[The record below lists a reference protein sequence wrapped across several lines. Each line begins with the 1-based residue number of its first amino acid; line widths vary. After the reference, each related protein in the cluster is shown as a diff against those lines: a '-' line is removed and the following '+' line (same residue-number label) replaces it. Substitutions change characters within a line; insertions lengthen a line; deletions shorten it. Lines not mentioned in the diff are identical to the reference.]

1 MGKIKIKTLGVED
14 EEKLKSQEKEKRE
27 QKKLRKLAETKKAGP
42 AYRQAGK
49 VNLER
54 KAKKEAVSEVFEKEN
69 KERLDGLETP
79 TATTPPEKKVEK
91 KEKMAVEQEIK
102 EEIKP
107 TIPKKRSQA
116 YRNAAKLIDHNKLY
130 PIEQVI
136 DLVKQTSYSKFVGTV
151 EVHIN
156 CLEKGLKASVTLP
169 HGTGKERKV
178 AVASDEIIKELAGGK
193 INFDALVATPDFMP
207 KLAKYAKFLGTK
219 GLMPNPKAGTVT
231 ANPEKIVAELKAGR
245 MDLKT
250 ESSAPIIHTI
260 IGKVDFDKQK
270 LVENFNKLT
279 ETIGRVKI
287 KSVFVKATMGP
298 SIKVALG

>member
-14 EEKLKSQEKEKRE
+14 EEKLKRQEKEKRD
-27 QKKLRKLAETKKAGP
+27 QKKLRKLAETKKTG
-42 AYRQAGK
+42 
-49 VNLER
+49 VINLER
-54 KAKKEAVSEVFEKEN
+54 KAKKEAVSEAFEKEN
-69 KERLDGLETP
+69 KKKPAGVKSP
-79 TATTPPEKKVEK
+79 AVTTTSEKKVEK

-130 PIEQVI
+130 PIEQAI

-231 ANPEKIVAELKAGR
+231 ATPEKIVAELKAGR

-260 IGKVDFDKQK
+260 IGKVDFEKKD
-270 LVENFNKLT
+270 LVENFQKLI
-279 ETIGRVKI
+279 EAIGNGKI